1 MATSTA
7 KTWEVGELMSNCI
20 YDSINDSIYDMVK
33 NGVSVNLFK
42 GLGIYGI
49 YVILADTIEHFSTSL
64 PIPIEGG

>member
-1 MATSTA
+1 
-7 KTWEVGELMSNCI
+7 MSNCI

-64 PIPIEGG
+64 PIPIGGGYRGWV

>member
-1 MATSTA
+1 
-7 KTWEVGELMSNCI
+7 MSNCI

-42 GLGIYGI
+42 GLGINGI

-64 PIPIEGG
+64 PIPIEGGYRGWV